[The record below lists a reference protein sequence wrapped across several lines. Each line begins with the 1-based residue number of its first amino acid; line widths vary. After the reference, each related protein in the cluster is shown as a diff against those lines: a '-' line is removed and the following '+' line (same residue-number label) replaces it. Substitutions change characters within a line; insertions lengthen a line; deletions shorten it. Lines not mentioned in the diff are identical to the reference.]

1 MRILVALC
9 MAALGLTV
17 ACGRKESS
25 APAPAT
31 QPATAAAPKLPETAA
46 SGLVRDSMEVEGQTV
61 AIDHSPFD
69 LGRVQ
74 DLFDRDKDSFAR
86 TAHANPAVVTLNF
99 SKPRSIKGV
108 EVTTATMNI
117 ALKCVATL
125 EGDGEKTFSRE
136 YRNLPADP
144 TVSLEFPGLS
154 RPVTRLRIEIA
165 NPDGGDGHIHIRT
178 LRLL

>member
-17 ACGRKESS
+17 ACGRKESAGQ
-25 APAPAT
+25 APAA
-31 QPATAAAPKLPETAA
+31 QPAAVAPPAAGTPT

-61 AIDHSPFD
+61 TIEHSPFD

-74 DLFDRDKDSFAR
+74 DLFDRDRESFAR
-86 TAHANPAVVTLNF
+86 TAHANPAVVILNF